1 MISAVDQAAVTAG
14 ISPGLP
20 LAQAQ
25 ALVPDLSV
33 APADPE
39 GDASALS
46 RLAEWCL
53 WSAPL
58 TSAAD
63 LDGIWIDATGCA
75 HLHGGETSML
85 TALLARL
92 SATGLTVRGAM
103 ADTPGC
109 AWAVARF
116 GTDMATVVPEQQHKT
131 ALDPLPVAALRLDA
145 ATRRGLLQLG
155 LEQVRQLREAPRAP
169 LARRFG
175 KNLIHRLDQA
185 LGLMPEPIRPVLP
198 RDMIQDRR
206 SFVEPISTAEA
217 IATVIMVLVG
227 AVCTA
232 LQQRGEG
239 ARQLDL
245 LCERVD
251 GGVQAVRV
259 GTASPVCDADHM
271 GRLLRARI
279 ETIETGFGIEAMSL
293 VVRQSERRSTRQL
306 TGMATEL
313 SAPTATD
320 ADLLDRLGNSAA
332 LDSGLVRFTRL
343 ESHMPERTQATVPAR
358 PDMMT
363 SDWTCPWPRPVR
375 LFSPPEPVIMI
386 RRDAAGV
393 PGEMAWRGH
402 AYGLVACDGPERV
415 HGEWWRDAG
424 EYGNIRNYWIA
435 AERGGLQFWL
445 FQSVRGPGTPD
456 SAAPWFLHGL
466 F

>member
-1 MISAVDQAAVTAG
+1 
-14 ISPGLP
+14 
-20 LAQAQ
+20 
-25 ALVPDLSV
+25 
-33 APADPE
+33 
-39 GDASALS
+39 
-46 RLAEWCL
+46 
-53 WSAPL
+53 
-58 TSAAD
+58 
-63 LDGIWIDATGCA
+63 
-75 HLHGGETSML
+75 
-85 TALLARL
+85 
-92 SATGLTVRGAM
+92 
-103 ADTPGC
+103 
-109 AWAVARF
+109 
-116 GTDMATVVPEQQHKT
+116 
-131 ALDPLPVAALRLDA
+131 
-145 ATRRGLLQLG
+145 
-155 LEQVRQLREAPRAP
+155 
-169 LARRFG
+169 
-175 KNLIHRLDQA
+175 
-185 LGLMPEPIRPVLP
+185 
-198 RDMIQDRR
+198 MIQDRR

-217 IATVIMVLVG
+217 IATVIRVLVG

-279 ETIETGFGIEAMSL
+279 ETIEPGFGIEAMSL

-343 ESHMPERTQATVPAR
+343 ESHMPERTQATAPAR

-386 RRDAAGV
+386 RQDAAGV

-445 FQSVRGPGTPD
+445 FQSARDPGTPD